1 LVSAVPV
8 WKTGWDILIGYV
20 SRGWAAEGGYVRS
33 PTYLKLTVP
42 NNYPVLDFPYQTSQ
56 HAVFGRIK
64 RRLIWTN
71 KAVGSGIW
79 LSGGGRL
86 NGNTRFRENILLKGF
101 TYARQRQAIDT
112 IQIDVTTQTGR
123 AINGQLEL
131 GVDYAAPIGK
141 RLMLDVFVRR
151 YWGLGQSLTSTMLY
165 RSSRGASQTAIATAN
180 GEGWSLGVILFYRY
194 ATRHRLAQE

>member
-1 LVSAVPV
+1 
-8 WKTGWDILIGYV
+8 
-20 SRGWAAEGGYVRS
+20 
-33 PTYLKLTVP
+33 
-42 NNYPVLDFPYQTSQ
+42 LDKQ
-56 HAVFGRIK
+56 GRWFWN
-64 RRLIWTN
+64 L
-71 KAVGSGIW
+71 A
-79 LSGGGRL
+79 LGGGRL
-86 NGNTRFRENILLKGF
+86 NGNTHFRENILLKGI

-180 GEGWSLGVILFYRY
+180 GEGWSLGISLFYRY